1 MDTETIENEK
11 NILIRKQKSKKVF
24 FEQKGEESR
33 LDCIYDNSPL
43 GFEKPISL
51 KLKKME
57 SQDPLEEIN
66 LRTKVPQFS
75 GITHKRSLS
84 HILVT
89 RDKKNLAQR
98 QKKVVFHYQPLH
110 IFGLLNKCKA

>member
-1 MDTETIENEK
+1 MAEERKMMDTKAIKRSVELKRKMDTETIENEK

-33 LDCIYDNSPL
+33 LDCIYDIQPL

-66 LRTKVPQFS
+66 LRTKE
-75 GITHKRSLS
+75 I
-84 HILVT
+84 
-89 RDKKNLAQR
+89 
-98 QKKVVFHYQPLH
+98 
-110 IFGLLNKCKA
+110 